1 MQLFP
6 HLPSDR
12 ITSLSLPHMLPS
24 EHVRALY
31 VTHTATHQEMRF
43 DFSNRDN
50 PILLSDLTDKLLILC
65 KTVPRGLVVFLP
77 SFALLQTVIRYF
89 HSSHRFASLNQ
100 YKCIFTEERE
110 KDVFSSYSSYLKE
123 NPSKGALLFAVI
135 GGKLSEGI
143 NFSDDLGRCI
153 AIVGMPYPNKT
164 DVVLQEKMNYLNQ
177 QESGSGQIYYTNLC
191 MKAVN
196 QAIGRAFRHKEDWA
210 CVVFFDCR
218 YGAHETRQRLTRWID
233 SRGTVC
239 DSTESFIKQLELFY
253 HQFIYCV

>member
-1 MQLFP
+1 MQNSSSRTCSFSSILCFASDSNSLYPFESPICFVESVQVYFHRRARKRRVLELF
-6 HLPSDR
+6 
-12 ITSLSLPHMLPS
+12 
-24 EHVRALY
+24 
-31 VTHTATHQEMRF
+31 
-43 DFSNRDN
+43 
-50 PILLSDLTDKLLILC
+50 LLSE
-65 KTVPRGLVVFLP
+65 GE
-77 SFALLQTVIRYF
+77 SF
-89 HSSHRFASLNQ
+89 
-100 YKCIFTEERE
+100 ER
-110 KDVFSSYSSYLKE
+110 ST
-123 NPSKGALLFAVI
+123 PFAVI

-143 NFSDDLGRCI
+143 IFSDDLGRCI